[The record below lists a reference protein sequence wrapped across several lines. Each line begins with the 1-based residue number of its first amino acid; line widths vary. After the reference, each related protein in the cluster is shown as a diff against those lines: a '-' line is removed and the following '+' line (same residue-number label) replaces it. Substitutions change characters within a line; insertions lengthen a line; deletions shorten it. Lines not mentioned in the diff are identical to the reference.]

1 MKERFINSSIG
12 FISKYQ
18 ECDDLKIKKLK
29 YGLEGIYNV
38 LTKLFVVLIL
48 AIITGTIVETSLF
61 LLFYAGIKTFSFGIH
76 AKSSIG
82 CWIIT
87 ILIYN
92 IIPLAMKNFNCSNLL
107 GYIIIGLSFL
117 SILLWAPADTP
128 KRPLI
133 RRKNRIKC
141 KILSLI
147 IVFLYATIFLLNN
160 NQAINNAI
168 AYSLMIQSI
177 MINPI
182 IYKIT
187 NTRFNNY
194 KYYKNGLN

>member
-1 MKERFINSSIG
+1 MKERFINSSIR

-87 ILIYN
+87 ILVYN